1 MLKSNISN
9 FLNLTF
15 SNAFTSDI
23 SPTLRFNSF
32 NSLNLKFVKSSINS
46 LSNLFLDISKID
58 ISISFIFKLY
68 FSLNLLNF

>member
-46 LSNLFLDISKID
+46 LSNLFLDIS
-58 ISISFIFKLY
+58 ISFIFKLY